1 MHQGQAARRAAA
13 LRAAAR
19 GAGLAYWELTH
30 LLANWLLLDR
40 QKNIKWGWRRCG
52 RELCNAFGP
61 SCAHRFFGRFQRQ
74 QQRMNAAWLQHAAC
88 SCSVAAQQS
97 PRQPP
102 ARYPQ
107 QQRAPGAAALMSQ
120 RRGGGGTV
128 EFVVKLAYNVTAG
141 VHIKYTAPHQRTAR
155 PFGSGGVGEASHV
168 CAAHRLR
175 CLLRW
180 TCLAEC
186 CTRPPGPKACCT
198 QAIRLERRPFTLPG
212 CAVAPAGATLPCCL
226 RQPGLHWHCTPPI
239 ALHTSNGSAGVQW
252 QCMPPL
258 GTAGA

>member
-141 VHIKYTAPHQRTAR
+141 VHINIHSATSAHSAPIWQRR
-155 PFGSGGVGEASHV
+155 RGGG
-168 CAAHRLR
+168 
-175 CLLRW
+175 
-180 TCLAEC
+180 
-186 CTRPPGPKACCT
+186 
-198 QAIRLERRPFTLPG
+198 
-212 CAVAPAGATLPCCL
+212 LPCVCCP
-226 RQPGLHWHCTPPI
+226 QA
-239 ALHTSNGSAGVQW
+239 ALPA
-252 QCMPPL
+252 PL
-258 GTAGA
+258 DLPS